1 MVYSL
6 WSIALYALWGVAAK
20 GREKRLTIDYRLL
33 TYFFSL
39 PMPERRKKSRIFA
52 ATMSPF
58 RPRRAAERNEQ
69 QYETWAT

>member
-39 PMPERRKKSRIFA
+39 PHA
-52 ATMSPF
+52 G
-58 RPRRAAERNEQ
+58 
-69 QYETWAT
+69 ETKEKLYLCSHDVPLPSTSGGGEE